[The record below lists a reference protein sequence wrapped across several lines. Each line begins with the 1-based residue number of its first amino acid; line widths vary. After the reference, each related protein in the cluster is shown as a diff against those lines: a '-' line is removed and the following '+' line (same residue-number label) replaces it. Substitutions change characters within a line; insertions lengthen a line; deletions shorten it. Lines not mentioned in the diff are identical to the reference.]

1 MDFSYTAVFNDEGF
15 RLIKHYISSETMVVV
30 RGEVKRCQALSGA
43 SVRYYITPTG
53 RYSVFQPNPLINSFT
68 HHSPAHSE
76 SSLALKTLYIVLTQ
90 HYSSLRTGRVNVKQC
105 TCHRIV
111 SRISRYC
118 WHLDLTYT
126 LSPCAK
132 STSATRSALNITSE

>member
-15 RLIKHYISSETMVVV
+15 RLIEHCVSSETMVVV
-30 RGEVKRCQALSGA
+30 RGEVERCQALSA
-43 SVRYYITPTG
+43 LCTPPVRYHVTPTG
-53 RYSVFQPNPLINSFT
+53 RYSVFQPNPLINESFT

-90 HYSSLRTGRVNVKQC
+90 HYSSLRTGRVNVKRC
-105 TCHRIV
+105 TYHRIV

-118 WHLDLTYT
+118 WH
-126 LSPCAK
+126 S
-132 STSATRSALNITSE
+132 